1 MGNHPRAPGQTGA
14 AGWPSTLLGPSP
26 SPHTSSGNTP
36 RSALPLSSRSKVL
49 SVHHWGLLAIT
60 TSAPSTPRDQP
71 RAGGAAEGQ
80 VATQHPDCS
89 PSDLGQSHTQH
100 SPCSHSVPSSQGPR
114 PHMAR
119 GCGQGSVVRG
129 RGLGTGAGMGTG
141 ARGGSVRSGTRCGPC
156 ALLGGSTLEPRPS
169 HQPPAT
175 ANPTPGGRG
184 WGGVCRHLGERP
196 PSCGSKVF
204 LCLSLVPYRLL
215 DSLGSSTWKSLHNC
229 GPINLGRR

>member
-80 VATQHPDCS
+80 VATQHPDCG

-119 GCGQGSVVRG
+119 GCGEGSVVRG
-129 RGLGTGAGMGTG
+129 RGLGVWGPEQEWEREREVALCALGHGVVPALCWEAQPSSPAPATNPQPPPIRHRGGGAGAGSAGTW
-141 ARGGSVRSGTRCGPC
+141 GSVLPPVAQRCSCVYLWFPI
-156 ALLGGSTLEPRPS
+156 GSWT
-169 HQPPAT
+169 
-175 ANPTPGGRG
+175 
-184 WGGVCRHLGERP
+184 V
-196 PSCGSKVF
+196 
-204 LCLSLVPYRLL
+204 
-215 DSLGSSTWKSLHNC
+215 
-229 GPINLGRR
+229 